1 LLLRKESRKERFFHI
16 NLYARNK
23 YEVESSLFSLRGN
36 IVLADSKQA
45 RLLSQKINTK
55 RLEEAND
62 NLPTT
67 PGQIKALGILHEI
80 FHFVIDYYQTN
91 ENPNV
96 FGRLLSAIRTHFGT
110 MNAEMLLNAFVK
122 NFPSLPVYLDQ
133 ITSEEYLD
141 SKTGGKPNREVVIEE
156 IILVSLQ
163 NINYPFI
170 NLKELFDDKL
180 IAEKTIYSEF
190 LIFIENWFE
199 KEAPFSPENLSLIKS
214 LKEPLLKNPDSY
226 DSQFEY
232 IISKWGLVIDKELL
246 LRILKSQDLIK
257 EDIKLF
263 MPHGGVGTP
272 PVPDYSLKLSPEE
285 LEKLK
290 ASGNKVS
297 SDDPSVSYYL
307 EYENFTQDLDWM
319 PKVVM
324 LAKNIFVWQDQL
336 SKKYGREIKR
346 LDQIPDE
353 ELDLL
358 ANWHFTALWLIGLWE
373 RSAASRKIKQFCGN
387 PEAASSAYSLYDY
400 EVAAELGGEDAM
412 QNLKYRC
419 GIRGIRLSSDMVPN
433 HTGIFSR
440 WILESPHFY
449 IQREDSP
456 YPGYSFSGPDLSDDP
471 RYQIRIEDRYYSKQD
486 AAVVFQMVDNF
497 SGYTRYIYHGNDGTN
512 MPWNDTAQL
521 NLLNPD
527 VRESLIQTIMHVA
540 RKTPIIRFDAAM
552 TLTKKH
558 FQRLWFPPPG
568 TGGAIP
574 SRSDY
579 ALTRKEFD
587 EAIPNEFWREVV
599 DRMNA
604 EMPNTLLLAEAFW
617 LMEGYFVRTL
627 GMHRVYN
634 SAFMH
639 MFMKEENEK
648 YRQLITNTLEFNPE
662 ILKRYVN
669 FMSNPDEE
677 TAVNQFG
684 KGDKYFG
691 IAVMLVTLPGLP
703 MFAHGQIEGY
713 TEKYGMEYKRAYY
726 NEFIDDGL
734 MHRHEYEIF
743 PLMKHR
749 YLFSQVE
756 NFEFYGF
763 ISDDGN
769 LNQNVF
775 AFSNMRD
782 GARAIVV
789 FNNSYE
795 QTWGRIKTTTGKVS
809 AFNPDGTPKST
820 QQSDLSNSLWLNR
833 AGDYYYIC
841 SDHKSGLEYL
851 FSAKEMSEN
860 GIRLHLTGYDYRVF
874 LEFREIKDSNGE
886 YTELYNYL
894 NGKPVESIEDA
905 KKELALQPLH
915 NSVIELFNI
924 EILNELNS
932 FTFDAVESEKEN
944 KLSPYAKAKIS
955 SVVSELK
962 SYLKVQINE
971 IELNNEIENDFLVLR
986 NVYNYISEKSDSATG
1001 KKKDPFREE
1010 IRSSFVLFDKD
1021 KGESFRHL
1029 FSIYVIIRRFILA
1042 SSKVLSKE
1050 VKFDELVLQNPV
1062 WYALIRLSSK
1072 YELIKQEYE
1081 LLKILATSE
1090 GLFFKRKIT
1099 VIKKAKTA
1107 KKSSKEKNTDVPYNP
1122 LASLLNRKEIKEF
1135 IGLNEYD
1142 GVRYFSKE
1150 DFETIL
1156 RWNFTLDTFRAA
1168 LKLIEKKSEII
1179 LPNDSEIT
1187 KIIGKAEFK
1196 AEISEMKDI
1205 LSDLEKM
1212 ALESD
1217 YKYDYFVKK
1226 VSE

>member
-1 LLLRKESRKERFFHI
+1 VLRKERKKERYFHI
-16 NLYARNK
+16 NLYSRKK
-23 YEVESSLFSLRGN
+23 YEVEESLFSLKGN
-36 IVLADSKQA
+36 IVIADAKQA
-45 RLLSQKINTK
+45 RILSQKINTK
-55 RLEEAND
+55 RSVEPINNQPA
-62 NLPTT
+62 T

-80 FHFVIDYYQTN
+80 FHFVISYYQNN
-91 ENPNV
+91 ENPRV
-96 FGRLLSAIRTHFGT
+96 FGRLLNDVQSHFGV
-110 MNAEMLLNAFVK
+110 MNTEVFLDTFLK
-122 NFPSLPVYLDQ
+122 NFPPLPVYLKQ
-133 ITSEEYLD
+133 ITSEEYLNGEIEG
-141 SKTGGKPNREVVIEE
+141 KTNREALIEE

-170 NLKELFDDKL
+170 NLKELFDDKTV
-180 IAEKTIYSEF
+180 AEQTIYTEF
-190 LIFIENWFE
+190 LTFIENWFE
-199 KEAPFSPENLSLIKS
+199 KEVPFSPENLSLIKS
-214 LKEPLLKNPDSY
+214 LKQPILKNPDSY
-226 DSQFEY
+226 ESQLEY
-232 IISKWGLVIDKELL
+232 IIEKWGLVIDKDLL
-246 LRILKSQDLIK
+246 MRILKSQDLIK
-257 EDIKLF
+257 EDLKLF

-272 PVPDYSLKLSPEE
+272 PVPDYSLNLSPEE

-290 ASGNKVS
+290 AGEDKGSV
-297 SDDPSVSYYL
+297 DDPAVSYYL
-307 EYENFTQDLDWM
+307 EYENFTQDVDWM

-324 LAKNIFVWQDQL
+324 LAKNIFVWLDQL
-336 SKKYGREIKR
+336 SKKYNREIKR

-358 ANWHFTALWLIGLWE
+358 AKWHFTALWLIGLWE

-400 EVAAELGGEDAM
+400 EVAAELGGEEAM

-419 GIRGIRLSSDMVPN
+419 GTRGIRLSSDMVPN
-433 HTGIFSR
+433 HTGIFSK
-440 WILESPHFY
+440 WILENPHFY
-449 IQREDSP
+449 IQREDPP
-456 YPGYSFSGPDLSDDP
+456 YPGYTFSGPDLSDDP

-486 AAVVFQMVDNF
+486 AAVVFQMIDNF

-558 FQRLWFPPPG
+558 FQRLWFPHPG

-574 SRSDY
+574 SRSDF

-587 EAIPNEFWREVV
+587 DAIPNEFWREVV

-726 NEFIDDGL
+726 TEFIDDGL
-734 MHRHEYEIF
+734 ILRHEHEIF

-749 YLFSQVE
+749 YIFSQVE
-756 NFEFYGF
+756 NFEFYNF

-775 AFSNMRD
+775 AFSNMKEN
-782 GARAIVV
+782 ARAIVIY
-789 FNNSYE
+789 NNSYE
-795 QTWGRIKTTTGKVS
+795 QTWGRIKVTTGKVDN
-809 AFNPDGTPKST
+809 FNPDGTPKSLK
-820 QQSDLSNSLWLNR
+820 QSDLSNSLRINN

-841 SDHKSGLEYL
+841 TDHKSGLEHIY
-851 FSAKEMSEN
+851 SGKEISET
-860 GIRLHLTGYDYRVF
+860 GIRYHLSGYEYHVLID
-874 LEFREIKDSNGE
+874 FREIKDNNGE
-886 YTELYNYL
+886 YSQLYNYL
-894 NGKPVESIEDA
+894 NGKPVRSVESA

-915 NSVIELFNI
+915 NAVIELFNI
-924 EILNELNS
+924 EILNELDS
-932 FTFDAVESEKEN
+932 FVFSATKIADKN
-944 KLSPYAKAKIS
+944 KLSPFTKARIS

-962 SYLKVQINE
+962 TYLKVHMNE
-971 IELNNEIENDFLVLR
+971 IELNNEIENDFLILR
-986 NVYNYISEKSDSATG
+986 NLTEIIASNTEATSG
-1001 KKKDPFREE
+1001 KKKDKSWNE
-1010 IRSSFVLFDKD
+1010 IKSLYVLFDPD
-1021 KGESFRHL
+1021 KGDSYRHL
-1029 FSIYVIIRRFILA
+1029 FSIYIIIRRVILSA
-1042 SSKVLSKE
+1042 SNSLSKQ
-1050 VKFDELVLQNPV
+1050 VTFDELVLQNPV
-1062 WYALIRLSSK
+1062 WYSLIRLSSK

-1081 LLKILATSE
+1081 LLKILATNE
-1090 GLFFKRKIT
+1090 GLFVKRKIT
-1099 VIKKAKTA
+1099 IINKSKTT
-1107 KKSSKEKNTDVPYNP
+1107 KKSNIENITKGTNNP
-1122 LASLLNRKEIKEF
+1122 LFRLLNIKEITEF
-1135 IGLNEYD
+1135 VGLNEYE
-1142 GVRYFSKE
+1142 GERYFSKE
-1150 DFETIL
+1150 DFELIL
-1156 RWNFTLDTFRAA
+1156 RWNFTLDSFKSAV
-1168 LKLIEKKSEII
+1168 KLIEKKSDV
-1179 LPNDSEIT
+1179 LHLDDSEIKKILT
-1187 KIIGKAEFK
+1187 KPEFRR
-1196 AEISEMKDI
+1196 EISEMKDI

-1212 ALESD
+1212 AALSG
-1217 YKYDYFVKK
+1217 YKYDDFLLK
-1226 VSE
+1226 VAE